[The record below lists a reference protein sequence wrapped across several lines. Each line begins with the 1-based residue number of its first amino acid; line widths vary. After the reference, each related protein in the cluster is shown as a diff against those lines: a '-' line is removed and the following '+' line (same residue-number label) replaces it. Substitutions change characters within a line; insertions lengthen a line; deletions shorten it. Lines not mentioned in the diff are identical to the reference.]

1 MKYTGTPEYR
11 HDTPPCTGILLTNL
25 GTPDEPTAAAL
36 RRYLAEFLSD
46 PRVIETSKLIWWPL
60 LHGIILRTRPR
71 RSAAAYAK
79 IWGEDGSPLLSIS
92 RKQAAAVAE
101 QLTAACRGPVRL
113 ELGMRYGNPSID
125 SALGRLRAANARR
138 LLVFPLYPQYS
149 AATTAS
155 TFDAVAAELSTW
167 RWLPELR
174 LITHYH
180 DDPQYIEALVDSIRQ
195 FWAEHG
201 RARRLLFSF
210 HGLPRKYFLAGDP
223 YHCECRKTARLVAE
237 QLELAPDAWA
247 VSFQSRF
254 GPTEWLQPYTDKL
267 LREWGSQGI
276 KQVHVI
282 CPGFSADCLETL
294 EEIRMQNRA
303 FFQEAGGGEFHY
315 IPALNDDPL
324 HIQALTRLITAH
336 CQGWP
341 EFSPHYDAA
350 AVRLELQ
357 RSRERA
363 ERLASGNKS

>member
-1 MKYTGTPEYR
+1 MKYTGTPDYR

-25 GTPDEPTAAAL
+25 GTPDEPTAPAL

-46 PRVIETSKLIWWPL
+46 PRVIETSKLIWWPV

-79 IWGEDGSPLLSIS
+79 IWSEDGSPLLAIS
-92 RKQAAAVAE
+92 RKQAAASAE
-101 QLTAACRGPVRL
+101 QLASSCRGPVRV
-113 ELGMRYGNPSID
+113 ELAMRYGNPSIA
-125 SALGRLRAANARR
+125 SALNRLRAANARR

-155 TFDAVAAELSTW
+155 TFDAVAAELTTW

-174 LITHYH
+174 LINHYH
-180 DDPQYIEALVDSIRQ
+180 DDPLYIEALVESIRQ
-195 FWAEHG
+195 FWAEHD
-201 RARRLLFSF
+201 RPERLLFSF

-223 YHCECRKTARLVAE
+223 YHCECHKTARLVAE
-237 QLELAPDAWA
+237 QLELPAAAWA

-254 GPTEWLQPYTDKL
+254 GPAEWLQPYTDKL
-267 LREWGSQGI
+267 LREWGERGV
-276 KQVHVI
+276 KKVHVI

-294 EEIRMQNRA
+294 EEIRLQNRA

-324 HIQALTRLITAH
+324 HVQALTRLITTH

-341 EFSPHYDAA
+341 EFSPDY
-350 AVRLELQ
+350 
-357 RSRERA
+357 
-363 ERLASGNKS
+363 G

>member
-1 MKYTGTPEYR
+1 MKYTGTPDYR

-25 GTPDEPTAAAL
+25 GTPDEPTAPAL

-46 PRVIETSKLIWWPL
+46 PRVIETSKLIWWPV

-92 RKQAAAVAE
+92 RKQAAAVTE
-101 QLTAACRGPVRL
+101 QLAASVRGPVQV
-113 ELGMRYGNPSID
+113 ELAMRYGNPSIAR
-125 SALGRLRAANARR
+125 ALGRLRAANACR

-155 TFDAVAAELSTW
+155 TFDAVAAELATW

-174 LITHYH
+174 LINHYH
-180 DDPQYIEALVDSIRQ
+180 DDPLYIEALVESIRQ
-195 FWAEHG
+195 FWAEHDRPG
-201 RARRLLFSF
+201 RLLFSF
-210 HGLPRKYFLAGDP
+210 HGLPKKYFLAGDP
-223 YHCECRKTARLVAE
+223 YHCECHKTARLVAE
-237 QLELAPDAWA
+237 QLELPADAWA

-267 LREWGSQGI
+267 LREWGAGGI
-276 KQVHVI
+276 KKVHVI

-294 EEIRMQNRA
+294 EEIRLQNRA

-324 HIQALTRLITAH
+324 HVQALTRLITQH

-341 EFSPHYDAA
+341 EFSPDYDAA
-350 AVRLELQ
+350 AVREELQ
-357 RSRERA
+357 RSKARA
-363 ERLASGNKS
+363 DQLAGEP